1 MAELYVGL
9 ENGQKKLIPT
19 SSEAR
24 SGNPL
29 GTILAIHSN
38 AVPYG
43 WNSVGVII
51 EYTKAD

>member
-1 MAELYVGL
+1 MAELFVGL
-9 ENGQKKLIPT
+9 ENNQKILIPT

-38 AVPYG
+38 IVQH
-43 WNSVGVII
+43 
-51 EYTKAD
+51 D